1 MPAHGSRPS
10 RLGMVHVRWRRV
22 ALSSA
27 AFLAIV
33 LASSIALATDGKAD
47 AKEEAAAAYDRGASA
62 YDRGDFKTAAIELAR
77 ADELAQ
83 SAVTLE
89 LAINAAIRADDA
101 ALGMTLADR
110 ATQRKGTSSGSA
122 KADYAAENARKKLG
136 AKVGRLSVVCA
147 SSGASGA
154 SSRCTAA
161 LDGASFETGSARY
174 VAVGKHRLSV
184 TRASSATP
192 ELFDVTI
199 EPGKTVE
206 LIPAA
211 SAPIDANAAGGA
223 AVSAPVAPVA
233 ARDERRGLS
242 PVWFWVAAGATAIGA
257 GVSVVSGLDTKSKHD
272 AFVADRS
279 STQASNDGKASEQR
293 TILLLAGTGV
303 LAVATAA
310 LGLFAVDWRTS
321 SSAASS
327 ARPKLDVA
335 IDRSLQ
341 GGQLMLGG
349 AL

>member
-27 AFLAIV
+27 AFLAII
-33 LASSIALATDGKAD
+33 AGSSIALATDGKAD

-62 YDRGDFKTAAIELAR
+62 YDRGDFKTAATELAR
-77 ADELAQ
+77 ADELAE

-110 ATQRKGTSSGSA
+110 ATQRRGTSTGSA

-136 AKVGRLSVVCA
+136 TKVGRLSVVCA
-147 SSGASGA
+147 SPGASASG

-161 LDGASFETGSARY
+161 LDGASFDTGSARY
-174 VAVGKHRLSV
+174 VTVGKHRLSV
-184 TRASSATP
+184 TRPSSAKP

-206 LIPAA
+206 LIPA
-211 SAPIDANAAGGA
+211 SAPIDANPKGA
-223 AVSAPVAPVA
+223 ASAPAAPVPP
-233 ARDERRGLS
+233 RDERRGLS
-242 PVWFWVAAGATAIGA
+242 PVWFWVAAGVTAASA

-279 STQASNDGKASEQR
+279 NTQASNDGKASEQR

-310 LGLFAVDWRTS
+310 LGLFAVDWRDSPSTS
-321 SSAASS
+321 SATS
-327 ARPKLDVA
+327 RPKLDVA
-335 IDRSLQ
+335 IDPSLQ
-341 GGQLMLGG
+341 GGHLMLGG

>member
-22 ALSSA
+22 ALSSGA
-27 AFLAIV
+27 LLAIV
-33 LASSIALATDGKAD
+33 ATSSIALAADG
-47 AKEEAAAAYDRGASA
+47 KEEAAAAYDRGASA
-62 YDRGDFKTAAIELAR
+62 YDRGDFKTAATELAR
-77 ADELAQ
+77 ADELAE

-110 ATQRKGTSSGSA
+110 ATRRKGTSTGSA

-136 AKVGRLSVVCA
+136 AKVGRLSVVCP
-147 SSGASGA
+147 SSGAPASG

-161 LDGASFETGSARY
+161 LDGASFEIGSARY
-174 VAVGKHRLSV
+174 VTVGKHRLSV
-184 TRASSATP
+184 TRASSAAP

-211 SAPIDANAAGGA
+211 SPPIDANSKGA
-223 AVSAPVAPVA
+223 ASAPVAP
-233 ARDERRGLS
+233 RDERRGLS
-242 PVWFWVAAGATAIGA
+242 PVWFWVAAGVTAAGA

-310 LGLFAVDWRTS
+310 LGLFAVDWRAS
-321 SSAASS
+321 SSVASS

-335 IDRSLQ
+335 IDPSLQ
-341 GGQLMLGG
+341 GGHLMLGG